1 MHEYAI
7 DRRDGTDLS
16 GNEKNIE
23 MTQVTRLT
31 LDKDG
36 SLGHQNLR
44 LRDASGEYEAPLET
58 VGQDLR
64 AARLARGDDLATV
77 SRVLKIRKEHLEAL
91 EEDRA
96 EALPGKTYAVGFIR
110 AYAAYLGLKPAD
122 YAERFKAE
130 IAGRSDINPPKVNV
144 IDEDEHRKLPQG
156 WWAIAVVVVLLVFYG
171 AYQLMAVADRAM
183 REQVSEPPPME
194 SNAPPPVYKPVQPK
208 PAEPATG
215 TDGQAASAT
224 GTDPAANGQ
233 PVNGQPQNGQLPNGQ
248 PQNGQAQ
255 APQQGQA
262 AVVSPAAGT
271 KPVVGQPASPVLPQ
285 GKVYGERNKD
295 PRVVLRAVQPIR
307 VLVQGADNR
316 LFLNRTLQPGD
327 VYQVPNIPGLKLT
340 VDDGGAVEV
349 RLDGQ
354 VIGRAG
360 KGGATV
366 EAAPLDPNLLARYR
380 H

>member
-7 DRRDGTDLS
+7 DRKDGTDLS

-36 SLGHQNLR
+36 TLGHQNLR
-44 LRDASGEYEAPLET
+44 LRDASGDYDAPLET

-64 AARLARGDDLATV
+64 AARLARGEDLATV

-96 EALPGKTYAVGFIR
+96 EALPGRTYAVGFIR
-110 AYAAYLGLKPAD
+110 AYAAYLGLDPVVFAD
-122 YAERFKAE
+122 RFKAE

-194 SNAPPPVYKPVQPK
+194 ANAPPPVYKPIQPK
-208 PAEPATG
+208 PADPAATG
-215 TDGQAASAT
+215 VDGQAA
-224 GTDPAANGQ
+224 DPAAQGAVVGQPANGQVANGQ
-233 PVNGQPQNGQLPNGQ
+233 PVTAAPGQNAHPP
-248 PQNGQAQ
+248 GQAS
-255 APQQGQA
+255 
-262 AVVSPAAGT
+262 VVPPAAGA
-271 KPVVGQPASPVLPQ
+271 KLVAGQPASPVLPQ
-285 GKVYGERNKD
+285 GKVYGERNKNA
-295 PRVVLRAVQPIR
+295 RVVLRAVQPMR

-327 VYQVPNIPGLKLT
+327 IYQVPNIPGLKLT

-354 VIGRAG
+354 LVGRAG